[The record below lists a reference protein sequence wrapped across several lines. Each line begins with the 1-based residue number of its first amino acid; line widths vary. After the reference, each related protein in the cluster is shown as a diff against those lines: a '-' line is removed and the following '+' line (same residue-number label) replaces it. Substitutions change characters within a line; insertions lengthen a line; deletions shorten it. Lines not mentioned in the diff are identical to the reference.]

1 MSKLYNNPS
10 KMTANN
16 NHSAVELDNKASKLS
31 TYQALARILKNVTP
45 EEPLQFIKALKLDN
59 ITVEQALGYND
70 YDALVALYKI
80 DEMKVS
86 VVESEV
92 IYEDHII
99 NTTEPFIV
107 Y

>member
-1 MSKLYNNPS
+1 MESG
-10 KMTANN
+10 
-16 NHSAVELDNKASKLS
+16 KA
-31 TYQALARILKNVTP
+31 
-45 EEPLQFIKALKLDN
+45 
-59 ITVEQALGYND
+59 TVEQALGCND

-92 IYEDHII
+92 VYEDHVI